1 MKMEKIELEY
11 DEEADVMYI
20 SFGEPKEAVTEE
32 IGNIALRIDGR
43 TREIV
48 GLTIIEFM
56 KTFGK
61 SHRPIKVPV
70 SDIIKQKS
78 WT

>member
-1 MKMEKIELEY
+1 MEKIEFDY

-20 SFGEPKEAVTEE
+20 SFGEPKEAITEE
-32 IGNIALRIDGR
+32 IGNIAIRIDER
-43 TREIV
+43 NREVV

-61 SHRPIKVPV
+61 SHRPIKIPI
-70 SDIIKQKS
+70 SKIIS
-78 WT
+78 H

>member
-1 MKMEKIELEY
+1 MKMEKIEFDY
-11 DEEADVMYI
+11 DEKADVMYI

-32 IGNIALRIDGR
+32 IGNIGIRIDEKN
-43 TREIV
+43 REIV

-61 SHRPIKVPV
+61 SHRPIKIPISKIVAH
-70 SDIIKQKS
+70 
-78 WT
+78 

>member
-1 MKMEKIELEY
+1 MKMEKIEFDY

-20 SFGEPKEAVTEE
+20 SFGEPKKAITEE
-32 IGNIALRIDGR
+32 VGNVGIRVDENSK
-43 TREIV
+43 EIV

-61 SHRPIKVPV
+61 FHRPINIPISK
-70 SDIIKQKS
+70 IIKAH
-78 WT
+78 

>member
-1 MKMEKIELEY
+1 MKIEKIEFDY

-20 SFGEPKEAVTEE
+20 SFGEPKEAITEE
-32 IGNIALRIDGR
+32 IGNIAIRIDER
-43 TREIV
+43 NREVV

-61 SHRPIKVPV
+61 SHRPIKIPI
-70 SDIIKQKS
+70 SKIIS
-78 WT
+78 H

>member
-32 IGNIALRIDGR
+32 IGNIGVRIDEKR
-43 TREIV
+43 KEVV

-61 SHRPIKVPV
+61 SHRPIKIPV
-70 SDIIKQKS
+70 SDIIR
-78 WT
+78 

>member
-1 MKMEKIELEY
+1 MKIKNIELDY

-20 SFGEPKEAVTEE
+20 SFGEPKGAVTEE
-32 IGNIALRIDGR
+32 VGNIGIRID
-43 TREIV
+43 EKNKEVV

-61 SHRPIKVPV
+61 KHRPINIPV
-70 SDIIKQKS
+70 SDIIEAH
-78 WT
+78 

>member
-1 MKMEKIELEY
+1 MEKIEFDY
-11 DEEADVMYI
+11 DEEADVMYV
-20 SFGEPKEAVTEE
+20 SFGEPKKAVTEE
-32 IGNIALRIDGR
+32 VGNIGIRIDEK

-61 SHRPIKVPV
+61 THRPINIPV
-70 SDIIKQKS
+70 SDIIEAH
-78 WT
+78 